1 MVPEVTRRIYRSAT
15 IALVCAVLFWV
26 AWRLGH
32 LKNAVEF
39 VAIAGIVRWLSQ
51 LHRNTAPISAGEWK
65 TLGVGW
71 MEWIAIGLGTV
82 LTLLFAYIFFFVG
95 SARRDAAQQMLMLEL
110 LLVSFAL
117 MTAYALYLA
126 LMVTIRWN
134 AWQLEQE
141 SWLFGKRAIRF
152 ADVCRVSP
160 LSWANMLRISSI
172 DGTRIYVPLYRR
184 GTDVFMEEL
193 AAKLGPD
200 TEARDEA
207 NPGG

>member
-1 MVPEVTRRIYRSAT
+1 MVRHRIYGSVA
-15 IALVCAVLFWV
+15 IALVSAVLFFV

-39 VAIAGIVRWLSQ
+39 VAITGIVHWLSG
-51 LHRNTAPISAGEWK
+51 LHRNTAPILAGEWK

-95 SARRDAAQQMLMLEL
+95 SARRDAAQQMLILEL

-141 SWLFGKRAIRF
+141 AFLFGKRAIRF

-160 LSWANMLRISSI
+160 LNWAGVLRVSST
-172 DGTRIYVPLYRR
+172 DGTRIYIPLYKR
-184 GTDVFMEEL
+184 GADVFMEEL
-193 AAKLGPD
+193 ATKLGLGTD
-200 TEARDEA
+200 VRNEA